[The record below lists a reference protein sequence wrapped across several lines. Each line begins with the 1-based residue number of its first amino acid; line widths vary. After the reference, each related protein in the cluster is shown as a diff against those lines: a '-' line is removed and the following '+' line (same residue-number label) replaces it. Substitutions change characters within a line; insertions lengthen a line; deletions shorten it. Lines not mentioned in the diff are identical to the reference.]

1 MIAQDRLQPLRIAL
15 DHSGRDVE
23 QAFVMSDDAEPVRT
37 RDALGVNQLVGVDI
51 EKVGKHRP
59 DFLGQ
64 FVESRGIGCQTRD
77 IAVGDPPA
85 GGLRV
90 IFGADRP

>member
-1 MIAQDRLQPLRIAL
+1 MIAQDRFQPLRIAL
-15 DHSGRDVE
+15 NHSGRDVE

-37 RDALGVNQLVGVDI
+37 CDAPSVNQLVGVDS
-51 EKVGKHRP
+51 EKIGKHRP

-64 FVESRGIGCQTRD
+64 FVESRRIGGQTRD
-77 IAVGDPPA
+77 IAVGNPPA
-85 GGLRV
+85 GRFGV